1 MNEQFLETASLLLRQ
16 VKDTEIWREGKGRER
31 ERERQTKEF
40 RLMFTLLLPDKDRTI
55 PPTKPDETV
64 SASLRTVKA

>member
-16 VKDTEIWREGKGRER
+16 VKDTEIWWEGKG
-31 ERERQTKEF
+31 RERQTKEF
-40 RLMFTLLLPDKDRTI
+40 RLMFTLPLPDKDRTI

-64 SASLRTVKA
+64 SVSLRTIKA